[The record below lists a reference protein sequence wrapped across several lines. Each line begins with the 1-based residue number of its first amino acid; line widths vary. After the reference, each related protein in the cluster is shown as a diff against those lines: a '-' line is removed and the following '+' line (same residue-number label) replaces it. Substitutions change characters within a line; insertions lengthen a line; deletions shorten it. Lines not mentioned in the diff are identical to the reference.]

1 MLVSLWFLE
10 GEIPVDENSDT
21 REVPAATPWDQ
32 PPPPPSPESGSGWGS
47 PPPPP
52 PPPPP
57 PAAPVA
63 GVTPGGKKP
72 KRRLGLIIAIVG
84 GLLLLAALAFLAV
97 VGVFY
102 SRMAGSGG
110 RGLDNYTLVEEEPGK
125 GKDRILLV
133 RVEGVITSGQGAAP
147 EVIAQLR
154 QLRKYGRPK
163 NVTTVLLRVNSPGGT
178 VTACD
183 VIDNEV
189 QKCKE
194 AGYKFV
200 AFYDEVA
207 ASGGYYVSARS
218 DHIVAR
224 PTCITGSIGVIGMS
238 FNLKRLLNEK
248 LGIETQIMKSVPF
261 KDVPSMFRPMTD
273 EEKTYMQKIITDY
286 HARFVNIVKT
296 GRKLSDA
303 EVAAF
308 ADGRVFLAADALR
321 LKMIDEI
328 GHWDAAIAAAR
339 KLTGPDA
346 PIVSYRRKPNPLKLL
361 LQAKSGTGLPRD
373 LRLKLEVV
381 AQQRFCYLW
390 LP

>member
-1 MLVSLWFLE
+1 M
-10 GEIPVDENSDT
+10 DENSDT

-32 PPPPPSPESGSGWGS
+32 PPPSPESGSGWGS

-52 PPPPP
+52 AVPM
-57 PAAPVA
+57 ASVK
-63 GVTPGGKKP
+63 PGGRKP
-72 KRRLGLIIAIVG
+72 KRRVGLIIAIVG
-84 GLLLLAALAFLAV
+84 GMLLLTALVFLAV

-102 SRMAGSGG
+102 SRMAGAGGSGMG
-110 RGLDNYTLVEEEPGK
+110 NYKLVEEEPGE

-133 RVEGVITSGQGAAP
+133 RVEGVIASGQGAAP
-147 EVIAQLR
+147 VIVAQLR
-154 QLRKYGRPK
+154 QLRKYRQPK
-163 NVTTVLLRVNSPGGT
+163 NIKTVLLRVNSPGGT

-189 QKCKE
+189 QKCRQ

-238 FNLKRLLNEK
+238 FNVQRLLSEK
-248 LGIETQIMKSVPF
+248 LGIETQTMKSVPF

-308 ADGRVFLAADALR
+308 ADGRVFLAADALK

-361 LQAKSGTGLPRD
+361 LQAKSGAGLPEE
-373 LRLKLEVV
+373 LRLKLEVA